1 MIATAVQPRT
11 LFDLTTEDLIVTQH
25 GNVISIERLEDDI
38 FASCSE
44 VEREMD
50 SINCMISNLCS
61 FIDLTSSDN
70 QNAIYSNSQSD
81 LIVA

>member
-11 LFDLTTEDLIVTQH
+11 LFDLTTEDLVVTQQ

-38 FASCSE
+38 FATCSE

-50 SINCMISNLCS
+50 SINCMIANLCR
-61 FIDLTSSDN
+61 FIDLTSCDN
-70 QNAIYSNSQSD
+70 QNVICSNSQQE

>member
-11 LFDLTTEDLIVTQH
+11 LFDLTTEDLVVTQQ

-50 SINCMISNLCS
+50 SINCMISNLCN
-61 FIDLTSSDN
+61 FIDLTSNDN

>member
-11 LFDLTTEDLIVTQH
+11 LFDLTTEDLVVTQQ

-50 SINCMISNLCS
+50 SINCMILNLCN